1 MNHLLVVEDDA
12 NTLAGLMEL
21 LVEEG
26 YDVNGTMHGQ
36 DALEIAARQ
45 PIDMVLCDYH
55 LPDVDGLRVCQRL
68 RKLKP
73 KAILFLTSASDCTA
87 LRDSARSIGI
97 SRVFSKPIDLDE
109 LFQTLNEK
117 RLLNF

>member
-12 NTLAGLMEL
+12 NTLTGLMEL
-21 LVEEG
+21 LAGEG

-36 DALEIAARQ
+36 EALEIAARK
-45 PIDMVLCDYH
+45 PIDLVLCDYH

-73 KAILFLTSASDCTA
+73 EAILFLTSASDCTA
-87 LRDSARSIGI
+87 LMDTAKRIGV
-97 SRVFSKPIDLDE
+97 SRVFPKPINLDD
-109 LFQTLNEK
+109 LFQTLLGYTSK
-117 RLLNF
+117 TA